1 MNEHNYA
8 YELSRLTA
16 RIDELERLIAKLEVK
31 IESSVCYNETIK
43 IAIPKTGRKFSD
55 DPTIYDMVPTI
66 IKRGEEVNE

>member
-1 MNEHNYA
+1 MNEPNYA

-43 IAIPKTGRKFSD
+43 IAIPKTGREYFPG
-55 DPTIYDMVPTI
+55 DPVMYNMVSTI
-66 IKRGEEVNE
+66 IKRGEE